1 MKTESHDYLSEVR
14 QVATIR
20 SVVRDHCRRKWGTEK
35 DLEAISQ
42 LELAV
47 QEAAANI
54 IEHAY
59 KGRPDQSI
67 QLVVELEDRTVS
79 VSLYDQGLSFDA
91 GEVEPP
97 RFDGTRI
104 GGFGLYMIRECVDEV
119 RYSREADG
127 RNVVRLV
134 KRIGS

>member
-1 MKTESHDYLSEVR
+1 MATESHSFLSDVR
-14 QVATIR
+14 QVAAMR
-20 SVVRDHCRRKWGTEK
+20 SFVRELCRREWGAEM
-35 DLEAISQ
+35 DLEAVSQ

-59 KGRPDQSI
+59 QGRGDEPLQV
-67 QLVVELEDRTVS
+67 VVEVEGPTVT
-79 VSLYDQGLSFDA
+79 VTLYDHGLSFSPDA
-91 GEVEPP
+91 IEKPC
-97 RFDGTRI
+97 FDGTRT

-134 KRIGS
+134 KKIGS